1 MRYIPRYIGTLLV
14 FTLLGLPLAAQPRP
28 FALREV
34 RLLPSRF
41 TENMQ
46 RDSAWMMD
54 IGVDR
59 LLHSFRTTAGVFA
72 GNEGG
77 YMTVKKL
84 GGWESLD
91 CELRGHTTGHM
102 LSACAL
108 MYASTGAEC
117 FKAKGDSLVAGL
129 REVQLAHGNGYLS
142 AFPEELIDRNIRGQK
157 VWAPWYTL
165 HKILAGL
172 IDQYQLAWSELALTE
187 AMDMAGWAYA
197 KLTPL
202 PEETR
207 RLMLRNEFGGVG
219 ESWWNLYGITGD
231 ERCKS
236 LAEFFY
242 HNDVIDP
249 LKAREADFGTK
260 HTNTFIPKVNAE
272 ARRYELT
279 GAADSRRAVEFF
291 WNEMMTHHLYA
302 TGSLSD
308 KEHFFPPEDFRKH
321 ISGVTGESCCTY
333 NMLRLAEHLFA
344 WQSSSAVMDYYERAL
359 YNHILGSQNPETGMA
374 SYFLPL
380 ATGTHRVYST
390 PFDSFWCCVGSG
402 FESHAKY
409 GENIYWRDDNTLFI
423 NLFIPSVLRSEEVAV
438 RLETAFPSDG
448 TVRLTVEES
457 ALPRIAFRLPSWSG
471 TPAVRVNGRK
481 VRVRADVSG
490 YLVLERRWKPGDR
503 IEVDYPMSY
512 RVETAVQDPSVGVVM
527 RGPVVL
533 AKRLGTEGFVAPQ
546 PVSDPTKY
554 NDYYTYDYHIP
565 ASMPPFAPLP
575 DAFEGLEP
583 LYEIHGE
590 RYEVYWNL
598 R

>member
-260 HTNTFIPKVNAE
+260 HTNTFIPKVTAE

-546 PVSDPTKY
+546 PVSDPSKY

-565 ASMPPFAPLP
+565 ASMPPFASLP